1 MAGYHS
7 DELQD
12 PFIKGEG
19 SEADI
24 DEITHCSQFIK
35 EAITENKKLWY
46 LAAPA
51 IFTAIAQYSL
61 GAVTQVFAGHL
72 TTLELDAVSTENMV
86 IAGLAFGIMLGMG
99 SALETLCGQAFGAKQ
114 LHMLGV
120 YMQRSWI
127 ILIVMCII
135 LLPIY
140 IWASPILRLFGQ
152 NKEIAELTGRFALY
166 MIPQLFAYGVNFPI
180 QKFLQAQSKV
190 MTMAW
195 ISAIALVFHV
205 FLSWL
210 LIIRFQFGLVGAAVS
225 LNLSW
230 WIVVLAQFAYIVI
243 GYCPGAWT
251 GFSWSAFHD
260 LGAFARLSIA
270 SAIMMCLE
278 FWYYMLLIVLAGQ
291 LKNATIAVAAISIC
305 NNLNGWEIM
314 IFLGFNAAISVRIS
328 NELGAGRPR
337 AAKFS
342 ILVVVVTSALIG
354 VVFFALVLALR
365 NVYANPFTNNP
376 VVAHEV
382 SKLAVIFAFTL
393 LLNSVQPVLTGVA
406 VGAGWQWLVAYVNIA
421 CYYIV
426 GLPLGFFLGS
436 KLNMGVKGI
445 WTGMITGV
453 LLQTLILTGIT
464 LSTNWTKEANLA
476 DSRIKKWGGSVE
488 PPVENSNTLSAVI

>member
-1 MAGYHS
+1 YQQKANKKKLCVVKMARLH
-7 DELQD
+7 DNELHD
-12 PFIKGEG
+12 PLIQVDR

-24 DEITHCSQFIK
+24 DEITNFSQFLK
-35 EAITENKKLWY
+35 EALVENKKLWY
-46 LAAPA
+46 LAGPA

-99 SALETLCGQAFGAKQ
+99 SALETICGQAFGAKK

-140 IWASPILRLFGQ
+140 IWAGPILRLFGQ
-152 NKEIAELTGRFALY
+152 NKEIAELSGRFALY

-180 QKFLQAQSKV
+180 QKFLQSQS
-190 MTMAW
+190 
-195 ISAIALVFHV
+195 
-205 FLSWL
+205 
-210 LIIRFQFGLVGAAVS
+210 AAVS

-230 WIVVLAQFAYIVI
+230 WIVVLAQFAYII
-243 GYCPGAWT
+243 MGYCPDAWT
-251 GFSWSAFHD
+251 GFSWGAFHD

-278 FWYYMLLIVLAGQ
+278 FWYYMLLVVLAGR
-291 LKNATIAVAAISIC
+291 LRNAQIAVAAISIC

-342 ILVVVVTSALIG
+342 ILVVVMTSALIG
-354 VVFFALVLALR
+354 VVFLVLVLALKD
-365 NVYANPFTNNP
+365 VYALPFTNNP
-376 VVAHEV
+376 EVAHQV

-436 KLNMGVKGI
+436 KLNMGVQGI
-445 WTGMITGV
+445 WSGMISGV

-464 LSTNWTKEANLA
+464 LSTNWNKEANLA
-476 DSRIKKWGGSVE
+476 DSRIKKWGGSAE
-488 PPVENSNTLSAVI
+488 YRVENSNTPKHGDVV

>member
-1 MAGYHS
+1 MAIDDLHS
-7 DELQD
+7 PLLNRE
-12 PFIKGEG
+12 P
-19 SEADI
+19 DI
-24 DEITHCSQFIK
+24 DEITNCGQFVK

-46 LAAPA
+46 LAGPA

-61 GAVTQVFAGHL
+61 GGMTQVFAGQL

-99 SALETLCGQAFGAKQ
+99 SALETLCGQAYGAKQ

-127 ILIVMCII
+127 ILNAMCIC

-140 IWASPILRLFGQ
+140 IWATPILKFFGQ
-152 NKEIAELTGRFALY
+152 NQEIADLAGEFSLY
-166 MIPQLFAYGVNFPI
+166 MIPQLFAYGFNFPL

-190 MTMAW
+190 MAMAW
-195 ISAIALVFHV
+195 VSGVALVFHV
-205 FLSWL
+205 FLCWL
-210 LIIRFQFGLVGAAVS
+210 LILKLQLGLPGAAAA
-225 LNLSW
+225 LNISW
-230 WIVVLAQFAYIVI
+230 WIVVLGQFAYIYM

-251 GFSWSAFHD
+251 GFSWSAFRD

-278 FWYYMLLIVLAGQ
+278 FWYYMLLVVLAGQ
-291 LKNATIAVAAISIC
+291 LKNPQIAVAAISIC
-305 NNLNGWEIM
+305 TNLNGWEIM

-342 ILVVVVTSALIG
+342 ILVVVLSSALIG
-354 VVFFALVLALR
+354 IAFLVLVLALR
-365 NVYANPFTNNP
+365 NVYALPFTNSAE
-376 VVAHEV
+376 VADAV
-382 SKLAVIFAFTL
+382 SKLAVVFAFTL

-406 VGAGWQWLVAYVNIA
+406 VGAGWQWLVAYVNLG

-426 GLPLGFFLGS
+426 GLPLGFLLGS
-436 KLNMGVKGI
+436 QFDMGVK
-445 WTGMITGV
+445 
-453 LLQTLILTGIT
+453 
-464 LSTNWTKEANLA
+464 
-476 DSRIKKWGGSVE
+476 RIFRLKT
-488 PPVENSNTLSAVI
+488 SNA